1 MKRMMAVALAAILAF
16 STLSGCYGKFNLT
29 RKIYHANGEI
39 SDKFL
44 RSGATWVMVIIP
56 IYGVAALVDFVLFNT
71 IEFWSG
77 TNPVALG
84 EKDFQYAKGEEN
96 FRVHAT
102 KNGDT
107 ISYNIRHFN
116 KEGLMDTTQINWNR
130 NTGRSTITTN
140 ANGEAKQ
147 FITSIDGNSYRVDQY
162 AGARIEKIIFYKAG
176 ADGNLQLAAIRQ

>member
-1 MKRMMAVALAAILAF
+1 MKRLLVVAMATILAI

-84 EKDFQYAKGEEN
+84 EKDFQYVKDGET
-96 FRVHAT
+96 FQIHAT
-102 KNGDT
+102 RSGET
-107 ISYNIRHFN
+107 ISYSIRHFN
-116 KEGLMDTTQINWNR
+116 KDGLMDTALINWDR
-130 NTGRSTITTN
+130 VTGKSTVTTN
-140 ANGEAKQ
+140 ATGDLKQ
-147 FITSIDGNSYRVDQY
+147 FITSRDGNSYRVDQY
-162 AGARIEKIIFYKAG
+162 SGATIEKITFYRPDSK
-176 ADGNLQLAAIRQ
+176 GNLQLAAVR